1 MITGRGYTL
10 LPLQGEVF
18 PVVLGYPGCRF
29 ACPGLSARWAFS
41 PLHLM
46 APLHLMDP
54 LYLILHI
61 KLDTLIKNTKRGCEH
76 SAWQTLAL
84 LGLPSGTFAP
94 YMPCHPLKKFFQTQR
109 QLLQE
114 PQIIRNFASANRK
127 SESAP
132 SQTPLP
138 PTTS

>member
-46 APLHLMDP
+46 TPG
-54 LYLILHI
+54 YLILHI
-61 KLDTLIKNTKRGCEH
+61 KLDTLVFYPVVDDCFAHGSEY
-76 SAWQTLAL
+76 TLGVVLYASDVVVL
-84 LGLPSGTFAP
+84 MAERHDVAFVRQAGGNDACGQPLGVDNP
-94 YMPCHPLKKFFQTQR
+94 
-109 QLLQE
+109 
-114 PQIIRNFASANRK
+114 
-127 SESAP
+127 
-132 SQTPLP
+132 
-138 PTTS
+138 

>member
-46 APLHLMDP
+46 TPG
-54 LYLILHI
+54 YLILHI
-61 KLDTLIKNTKRGCEH
+61 KLDTLIIFLSDNLQNILYDLLIY
-76 SAWQTLAL
+76 QTIVA
-84 LGLPSGTFAP
+84 
-94 YMPCHPLKKFFQTQR
+94 
-109 QLLQE
+109 E
-114 PQIIRNFASANRK
+114 
-127 SESAP
+127 
-132 SQTPLP
+132 
-138 PTTS
+138 